1 MLCLPGKHSLY
12 VWDEAL
18 LFFRA
23 ESDGSAHAQVLRVPG
38 RGVIFEQL
46 EHLAEHFTSVSLRL
60 NGKFHC
66 ASTKAGLHE
75 VFLPIEHLMKK

>member
-1 MLCLPGKHSLY
+1 
-12 VWDEAL
+12 
-18 LFFRA
+18 
-23 ESDGSAHAQVLRVPG
+23 
-38 RGVIFEQL
+38 
-46 EHLAEHFTSVSLRL
+46 LRL